1 MRTYPRH
8 VLYFSRKFYL
18 RQFDLFP
25 KNRNLDPS
33 CFDPI
38 QKFGMSTRELT
49 LIFDPVPSTYFR
61 PPLYIIA
68 ALKNFYRST
77 AIVAGMSSLLVV
89 ILLLVYWDSG

>member
-1 MRTYPRH
+1 
-8 VLYFSRKFYL
+8 
-18 RQFDLFP
+18 
-25 KNRNLDPS
+25 
-33 CFDPI
+33 
-38 QKFGMSTRELT
+38 MSTRELT

-89 ILLLVYWDSG
+89 LLLVYWDSG